1 MLGIYHPSF
10 AFSFVSLT
18 EIVKEVSK
26 LNNKE
31 ASQTSDI
38 PVKTRKIRI

>member
-1 MLGIYHPSF
+1 MLVIYHPSF

-18 EIVKEVSK
+18 EINK
-26 LNNKE
+26 LGNKE